1 MSEQDSTNPKV
12 RILLEN
18 RSLHPTPELIQDELF
33 LHHEFFD
40 PHDIVQ
46 VKYEMV
52 RRVLQDQWTVVRT
65 TRVFGMSRLTFYAAQ
80 NALIRGGLPALVPR
94 KRGRRQAHKLTP
106 EVMRA
111 LEIFIAA
118 NPGVKVSELVD
129 FVDQEFG
136 FTVHRRSIERAFN
149 RQGKDER

>member
-1 MSEQDSTNPKV
+1 MSEQDPINPKI
-12 RILLEN
+12 RFLLEN
-18 RSLHPTPELIQDELF
+18 RSLHPNPEQVQDDLF

-52 RRVLQDQWTVVRT
+52 RRVLHDQWTVSQAT
-65 TRVFGMSRLTFYAAQ
+65 KTFGVSRPTFYAAQ
-80 NALIRGGLPALVPR
+80 NALSHGGLLALVPR

-106 EVMRA
+106 EVMSI
-111 LEIFIAA
+111 LETFIAE
-118 NPGVKVSELVD
+118 NPTAKVSELIDLVH
-129 FVDQEFG
+129 QQFG
-136 FTVHRRSIERAFN
+136 FTIHRRSIERAFN